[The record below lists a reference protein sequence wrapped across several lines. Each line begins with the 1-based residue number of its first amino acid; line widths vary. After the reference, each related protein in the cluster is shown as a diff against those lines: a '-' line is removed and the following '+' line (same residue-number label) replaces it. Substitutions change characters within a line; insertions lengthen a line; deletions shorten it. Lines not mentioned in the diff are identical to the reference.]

1 LWNRFLG
8 LFVKGSSALRIC
20 LSVQLCGNVLTHTYL
35 ISFKTKHLLCP
46 VINYASILGVASYFR
61 KLVRHVGM
69 VVDRTVVSI
78 VS

>member
-8 LFVKGSSALRIC
+8 LFVKVSSVLRIC

-35 ISFKTKHLLCP
+35 ISSKTRYLLCP
-46 VINYASILGVASYFR
+46 VTNYASILGVASFFR
-61 KLVRHVGM
+61 KLVRRVGM